1 MSARA
6 PAMVGA
12 VAVLVCLFGAVFA
25 WPAFLRS
32 WLTATLLWGAVP
44 LGALGVL
51 MTHGLTGGAWGDRTH
66 GVWIALVATMPLF
79 ALALLLLLPG
89 LGVLFPWTQPAEQ
102 LPEIVQRKTLYLNIP
117 FFVVRSLLY
126 VVIWVGLVWLLGAWR
141 GRARAVNAPGLIL
154 WVFSLTFF
162 GFDWVLSL
170 EPRFYTDVFGLML
183 VTGSAGAAMALGL
196 LLAAP
201 LVEPPLRRDLA
212 NLWLAV
218 LLAWAFMTFAQYII
232 VWSANMPHEIEWYL
246 ARQEGPWSA
255 VNFLALALF
264 LVLPFFILL
273 SNAAKGHPRWLTIA
287 GVSCLAGHVLYVH
300 WLVVPAF
307 GDTLA
312 AQYWLTPAAVLA
324 LGAGFVWLIARR
336 LPRREAAHG

>member
-1 MSARA
+1 
-6 PAMVGA
+6 MVGA

-246 ARQEGPWSA
+246 PRLRGGWGGVA
-255 VNFLALALF
+255 VALIAVHFLLPFAALLF
-264 LVLPFFILL
+264 RATKRRRSSLLAVAMLVLVAHVTEVAWRVLPSFEEPGVWTAV
-273 SNAAKGHPRWLTIA
+273 SAAASTIGIGGCMIA
-287 GVSCLAGHVLYVH
+287 G
-300 WLVVPAF
+300 F
-307 GDTLA
+307 GR
-312 AQYWLTPAAVLA
+312 A
-324 LGAGFVWLIARR
+324 LGWTGMPETEEEPA
-336 LPRREAAHG
+336 